1 MNFYQELS
9 EVYDI
14 VFPENQETI
23 NFLNKDLSPNAYIL
37 DIACGTGGCALAL
50 GNIGHRVVGIDLDKS
65 MLEIAKAKS
74 KSPNVNFKECDM
86 TKIGEQF
93 YGEKFDLVYCIGNSI
108 VHLQDKQKIQNL
120 INEIYNK
127 LTSQGTCIIQII
139 NYDRIIDENIT
150 SLPTISR
157 EEQGV
162 KFIRNYEYKREMDL
176 VYFNTEL
183 IVEENGEDKHYENS
197 VPLITL
203 RSDELASMLKEAG
216 FSNVDLFA
224 DFMFNTYTKG
234 AYATIARAIK

>member
-9 EVYDI
+9 KVYDI

-23 NFLNKDLSPNAYIL
+23 KFLDKDLSPNSHIL
-37 DIACGTGGCALAL
+37 DIACGTGSCALAL
-50 GNIGHRVVGIDLDKS
+50 GNIGHKVIGIDLDKS

-74 KSPNVNFKECDM
+74 KNTNVSFKECDM
-86 TKIGEQF
+86 TNIRELF
-93 YGEKFDLVYCIGNSI
+93 YEDEFDLVYCIGNSI
-108 VHLQDKQKIQNL
+108 VHLQDKQKIQKL
-120 INEIYNK
+120 IKEVYNK
-127 LTSQGTCIIQII
+127 LTPKGVCIIQII

-150 SLPTISR
+150 SLPTINR
-157 EEQGV
+157 DEQGV
-162 KFIRNYEYKREMDL
+162 KFIRNYEYKKEMDL

-183 IVEENGEDKHYENS
+183 IVRENGEDKHYENS

-216 FSNVDLFA
+216 FSNVDLFG